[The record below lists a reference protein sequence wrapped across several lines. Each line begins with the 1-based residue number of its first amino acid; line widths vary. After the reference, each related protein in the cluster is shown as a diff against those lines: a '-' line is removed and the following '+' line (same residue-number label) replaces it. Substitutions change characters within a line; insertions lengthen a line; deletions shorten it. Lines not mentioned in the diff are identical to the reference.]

1 MTTYPTHSTDL
12 SGPYARDIV
21 LPGFKRTLWGAI
33 MLGVVTAIGLQFIF
47 TVLGMAIGITAS
59 DPRAAES
66 SVRTV
71 SMAAGAWWLI
81 TGTITL
87 FVGGL
92 ALGWMSGLPRTV
104 AIKIAGA
111 AMWAVVALF
120 GFAVIW
126 TGAGMASAAA
136 SPIAI
141 MSGGDL
147 RAEYNGSERANS
159 DRASVLPL
167 SGSTGAASNPTLSDN
182 SSRDN
187 TARVEEA
194 RQAAQTAAWWSVFGL
209 IAGLG
214 ASVAGACI
222 GAGLLLKNTDV
233 VASRHA
239 AAV

>member
-1 MTTYPTHSTDL
+1 MTTYPSHPTEL
-12 SGPYARDIV
+12 SGPYAGDIV
-21 LPGFKRTLWGAI
+21 LPGFRRTLWGAI

-47 TVLGMAIGITAS
+47 TVLGMAIGFSAS
-59 DPRAAES
+59 DPRVDES

-92 ALGWMSGLPRTV
+92 VLGWMSGLPRTV
-104 AIKIAGA
+104 AIKIAGG

-126 TGAGMASAAA
+126 TGAGMASEAA

-147 RAEYNGSERANS
+147 RNDYAAFERADS
-159 DRASVLPL
+159 DRTATRPAL
-167 SGSTGAASNPTLSDN
+167 SSTADASNPVL
-182 SSRDN
+182 RDN
-187 TARVEEA
+187 TGRDSAARAGEV
-194 RQAAQTAAWWSVFGL
+194 RKAAQTAAWWSVFGL

-222 GAGLLLKNTDV
+222 GAGLTLKESEV
-233 VASRHA
+233 VAPRHP
-239 AAV
+239 AV